1 MDKGRRRGRSGAKA
15 QQSAAQEQRR
25 QQARPRMKFI
35 IDSDIYVPLV
45 QEPMVEC
52 SICGKPI
59 ETIANAI
66 SEPDGAFSHFDCVL
80 EKLASSRPLGPGQKI
95 SYLGK
100 GTFGVVGTADGKF
113 VIADRIS
120 YESSEAFSEM
130 KSFVERHKK

>member
-15 QQSAAQEQRR
+15 LQTAAQEQRR
-25 QQARPRMKFI
+25 QQARPRMKFT
-35 IDSDIYVPLV
+35 IDSDIYVPMV

-59 ETIANAI
+59 AAIASAI

-80 EKLASSRPLGPGQKI
+80 EKLASSRALEPGQKI

-100 GTFGVVGTADGKF
+100 GTFGVISTADGKF

-130 KSFVERHKK
+130 KSFVEHHKK